1 MSPDNG
7 SRYLVELAYGCTSS
21 VSNHVCLRQRKVSR
35 EESILHNI
43 LRGRGG
49 SGGGEG
55 EGEGRKR
62 KRKSSTLEAMMRSF
76 KVTP

>member
-7 SRYLVELAYGCTSS
+7 SRYLVELAYSCTSS
-21 VSNHVCLRQRKVSR
+21 VPDHVRLRQRKVSR

-49 SGGGEG
+49 RGGGEG
-55 EGEGRKR
+55 EGRER
-62 KRKSSTLEAMMRSF
+62 
-76 KVTP
+76 